1 MLLGLLGPVPGW
13 MCCNA
18 WREGLRRAQHG
29 SPLPQPPCSQSAHRR
44 CAHTRTSQ
52 HTSVVNLQ
60 VRHTTVDASR
70 LRWTGWRGSNPATS
84 TPSLMASGNAGR
96 RHIRGRSERPHNG
109 WRPPHCASSA
119 AWTIPP
125 HPAHCSARSSGTS
138 AQNRSERTVGSYL
151 ESARLAD
158 AFLEGRGK
166 RLEQA
171 TQADLEDFVAHILR
185 RRSAST
191 NALACRRGS
200 TRANRPATRAGNSSS
215 PTCQQAGDKQGG
227 PGCAKGI
234 TRISLCQPD
243 TRSLV
248 RWLAPPGQPQS
259 RPRWPTTGS
268 FVSSLFAAF
277 SAPLPPAAGVG

>member
-1 MLLGLLGPVPGW
+1 M
-13 MCCNA
+13 
-18 WREGLRRAQHG
+18 
-29 SPLPQPPCSQSAHRR
+29 
-44 CAHTRTSQ
+44 T
-52 HTSVVNLQ
+52 
-60 VRHTTVDASR
+60 
-70 LRWTGWRGSNPATS
+70 
-84 TPSLMASGNAGR
+84 SGNAGH

-200 TRANRPATRAGNSSS
+200 TRANRPATGPATRPAPPANRQAISRAAPAAPRASPGSRCASPIPVAWSGGWRRLAGLSRGRDGPPLVHSS
-215 PTCQQAGDKQGG
+215 PRC
-227 PGCAKGI
+227 
-234 TRISLCQPD
+234 LL
-243 TRSLV
+243 RSRRRCL
-248 RWLAPPGQPQS
+248 Q
-259 RPRWPTTGS
+259 
-268 FVSSLFAAF
+268 
-277 SAPLPPAAGVG
+277 PPAWGERSRIAVSGLACRACGRPPAGRTG

>member
-1 MLLGLLGPVPGW
+1 MDPPAAPRSLL
-13 MCCNA
+13 
-18 WREGLRRAQHG
+18 RSFQRHLR
-29 SPLPQPPCSQSAHRR
+29 
-44 CAHTRTSQ
+44 
-52 HTSVVNLQ
+52 
-60 VRHTTVDASR
+60 
-70 LRWTGWRGSNPATS
+70 
-84 TPSLMASGNAGR
+84 
-96 RHIRGRSERPHNG
+96 
-109 WRPPHCASSA
+109 
-119 AWTIPP
+119 
-125 HPAHCSARSSGTS
+125 
-138 AQNRSERTVGSYL
+138 AQNRSERTVGNYL

-171 TQADLEDFVAHILR
+171 TQADLENFVAHILR

-215 PTCQQAGDKQGG
+215 PTCQRAGDKQGG

-248 RWLAPPGQPQS
+248 RWLAPPGWPQS

-268 FVSSLFAAF
+268 FVF
-277 SAPLPPAAGVG
+277 SAACCVLGAVASSRRLGVSRAIPRSAVSRAVRVVLRRPVGQDDDTQAERLAIDQRHPGAVALAEQQAAGAAGADEDGVDPQADLVQQAVGQQRLGDRPEPVH

>member
-1 MLLGLLGPVPGW
+1 M
-13 MCCNA
+13 
-18 WREGLRRAQHG
+18 
-29 SPLPQPPCSQSAHRR
+29 
-44 CAHTRTSQ
+44 
-52 HTSVVNLQ
+52 
-60 VRHTTVDASR
+60 D
-70 LRWTGWRGSNPATS
+70 
-84 TPSLMASGNAGR
+84 
-96 RHIRGRSERPHNG
+96 
-109 WRPPHCASSA
+109 
-119 AWTIPP
+119 
-125 HPAHCSARSSGTS
+125 HPAAPRSLLRSFERHLR
-138 AQNRSERTVGSYL
+138 AQNRSERTVGNYL

-215 PTCQQAGDKQGG
+215 PTCQQAGDTQGG

-248 RWLAPPGQPQS
+248 RWLAPPGRPQS
-259 RPRWPTTGS
+259 RPRRWAIDPAGDAELGEDVGDVYAGGLGPDEQRLGDLAVAAAVGDQGKRLPVPRGQAELVEARRMASRAGCGS
-268 FVSSLFAAF
+268 
-277 SAPLPPAAGVG
+277 